1 MAFSS
6 TIAVILT
13 AAVLVA
19 AAGVAEAQMDCAAQL
34 MPCVPYL
41 NSTRPSAECC
51 NAIRQVVSTQLH
63 CLCSLYKNPAALPG
77 INITQALM
85 VPTHCN
91 IPTDVSACSA
101 LAPTGSSHT
110 PPGVSGSDGNG
121 ASTMT
126 SWMAMPALLL
136 LLAFTYLH

>member
-41 NSTRPSAECC
+41 NSTRPSADCC

-63 CLCSLYKNPAALPG
+63 CLCGLYKNPAALPG

-91 IPTDVSACSA
+91 IPTDVSACS
-101 LAPTGSSHT
+101 GNED
-110 PPGVSGSDGNG
+110 GEGDSGFREIFV
-121 ASTMT
+121 
-126 SWMAMPALLL
+126 MATVIVMMIIKLIS
-136 LLAFTYLH
+136 